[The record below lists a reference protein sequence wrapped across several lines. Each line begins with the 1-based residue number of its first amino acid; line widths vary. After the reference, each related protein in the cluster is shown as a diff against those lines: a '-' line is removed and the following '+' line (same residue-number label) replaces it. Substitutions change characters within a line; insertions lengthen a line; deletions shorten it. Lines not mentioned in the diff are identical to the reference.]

1 MKNNPTN
8 QKTIIKKLRSRLSAP
23 LVFLLICVPLTYI
36 SCSKNQDEQSPAI
49 TNSSIHRQ
57 KSQNSSVSFE
67 NYGTEHNLFL
77 DFVAQMP
84 DFNSKSGKAVF
95 DWGSQYNFQ
104 ILTGASMSTNWS
116 EFETV
121 YNYNES
127 ILSKS
132 PNSAVMQLINDNRFS
147 RDFYF
152 VALDIFETLTKSTS
166 PEDFQ
171 LRLDK
176 IESNI
181 LDKYKVSYDNNTH
194 EGNEAALFLGAIEIA
209 RASGQYWSDVEAD
222 PNHKWH
228 TKLMNLSHN
237 PSDVNPAINAAR
249 LPRWIRAAGKDIG
262 TFFTCG
268 SCGDGAHIPNPNGG
282 TYDTYSYNLICAW
295 QNASTA
301 SGLVE

>member
-1 MKNNPTN
+1 MKNNSTTLEN
-8 QKTIIKKLRSRLSAP
+8 YIGKSIFKIGWLATF
-23 LVFLLICVPLTYI
+23 VLICISLLDV

-67 NYGTEHNLFL
+67 TFGTEHNLFL

-84 DFNSKSGKAVF
+84 EFNSKSGKQIF

-104 ILTGASMSTNWS
+104 ILTNASMSTNWS

-132 PNSAVMQLINDNRFS
+132 PNSAVMQLINDDRFS

-171 LRLDK
+171 IRLDK

-181 LDKYKVSYDNNTH
+181 LDKYKVIYDNNTH
-194 EGNEAALFLGAIEIA
+194 LGNEAALFLGAIEIA

-228 TKLMNLSHN
+228 SKLMNLSYN
-237 PSDVNPAINAAR
+237 PSETNPAINAAR

-262 TFFTCG
+262 TFFSSGNCVNYPDPASG
-268 SCGDGAHIPNPNGG
+268 QYI
-282 TYDTYSYNLICAW
+282 YSYDLICAW
-295 QNASTA
+295 QSASN
-301 SGLVE
+301 SSSQVN